1 MPFTPVTWLAEQ
13 VGRVRV
19 RGSEL
24 RDRAPTEDIPR
35 PILKVGIGILVV
47 VFFLD
52 EFLVLAAVFGGPI
65 ALAIML
71 AFAGTVLVARRTD
84 RGRRLRNKA
93 SKRARRAVG
102 ASRTRHYARRE
113 DDE

>member
-1 MPFTPVTWLAEQ
+1 MSFTPVTWLAEQ
-13 VGRVRV
+13 VSRVRV
-19 RGSEL
+19 GGREL
-24 RDRAPTEDIPR
+24 RERAPTEDIPR
-35 PILKVGIGILVV
+35 PILKAGLAILVV

-65 ALAIML
+65 ALGIML

-84 RGRRLRNKA
+84 RGRRLRNRA
-93 SKRARRAVG
+93 SARVRRAIG
-102 ASRTRHYARRE
+102 GSRTRHYARRE